1 MLQQLFRHLC
11 ARRPLAIG
19 CMIIGSLL
27 FVLAS
32 ALQQAAAGSVPLL
45 LLLSIVL
52 MVLGVAGQMLGLLA
66 LMRGGRR

>member
-45 LLLSIVL
+45 LLSIVL

>member
-32 ALQQAAAGSVPLL
+32 ALQQAAASNVPL

-66 LMRGGRR
+66 LMRGGKR

>member
-45 LLLSIVL
+45 LLSIVL

-66 LMRGGRR
+66 LMRSGKR

>member
-32 ALQQAAAGSVPLL
+32 ALQQAAAGSVPM

-66 LMRGGRR
+66 FLRGGKR

>member
-32 ALQQAAAGSVPLL
+32 ALQQAAAGSVLL

-66 LMRGGRR
+66 LMRGGKR

>member
-27 FVLAS
+27 FMLAS
-32 ALQQAAAGSVPLL
+32 ALQQAAAGSVPL

-66 LMRGGRR
+66 FMRGGKR

>member
-11 ARRPLAIG
+11 VRPPLAIG

-32 ALQQAAAGSVPLL
+32 ALQQAAAGSVPM

-66 LMRGGRR
+66 FLRGGKR

>member
-1 MLQQLFRHLC
+1 MLQQLFRYLC

-32 ALQQAAAGSVPLL
+32 ALQQAAAGNVPM

-66 LMRGGRR
+66 FMRGGKR

>member
-32 ALQQAAAGSVPLL
+32 ALQQAAVGSVPM

-66 LMRGGRR
+66 FLRGGKR

>member
-45 LLLSIVL
+45 LLSIVL

-66 LMRGGRR
+66 LMRGGKR

>member
-32 ALQQAAAGSVPLL
+32 ALQQAAAGSVPM

-66 LMRGGRR
+66 FMRGGKR

>member
-32 ALQQAAAGSVPLL
+32 ALQQAAAGNVPL

-66 LMRGGRR
+66 FLRGGKR

>member
-32 ALQQAAAGSVPLL
+32 ALQQAAAGSVPM

-66 LMRGGRR
+66 LMRGGKR

>member
-32 ALQQAAAGSVPLL
+32 ALQQAAAGRVPL

-66 LMRGGRR
+66 LMRGGKR

>member
-45 LLLSIVL
+45 LLSIVL

-66 LMRGGRR
+66 LMRSGKH

>member
-45 LLLSIVL
+45 LLSIVL

-66 LMRGGRR
+66 FLRGGKR